1 MAKQATAT
9 ASKKKLKL
17 VVSDDQKPSVKLEK
31 GMRLDVVSVSLVEPT
46 LKPSRARAAR
56 LCGGTDTCLALVE
69 VGSPTTQPR

>member
-1 MAKQATAT
+1 MAKKGSAT

-17 VVSDDQKPSVKLEK
+17 IVSDDKKPSVKLDA

-69 VGSPTTQPR
+69 VGPTTQPR